1 MILRK
6 CFKQLLFVALIFS
19 FHESFSQNIVAV
31 SVEEMNFIYC
41 GVGNPIRIAMEKVA
55 CSKLK
60 VSASEGATIEAGGVE
75 GYYNLKTDR
84 EGAVTI
90 TITGGGSVVQKK
102 LWAKVIP
109 APVANVTV
117 GKQSGTLSVAEAI
130 AVNGVIAK
138 ATVNLGFDAKC
149 GILDYEVIVIKEDKQ
164 AIVLQNQSAGFNDAV
179 TAVFK
184 TITSG
189 DRLIFSNIHAR
200 CPWNRE
206 IYTLNPMTFQVK

>member
-6 CFKQLLFVALIFS
+6 SIKQLLFVALILS

-31 SVEEMNFIYC
+31 SVERMNVIYC
-41 GVGNPIRIAMEKVA
+41 GVGNPIMIAMEKVA

-75 GYYNLKTDR
+75 GYYILKTDR

-102 LWAKVIP
+102 FRAKTIP
-109 APVANVTV
+109 VPVAIVSV

-138 ATVNLGFDAKC
+138 TTVDLGFDARC
-149 GILDYEVIVIKEDKQ
+149 SIQDYEVIVIKEDKQ

-184 TITSG
+184 TVTSG
-189 DRLIFSNIHAR
+189 DRLIFSNIHSR
-200 CPWNRE
+200 CPGNKQVD
-206 IYTLNPMTFQVK
+206 TLSPMTFQVK